1 MNNLYKCL
9 LVIALLILTM
19 SVLADGK
26 NQSLDIYRTG
36 NPQTEI
42 SEQKAVAIAQRHI
55 QGRVLDIKRSEDIYR
70 VKILSQQGSVHIV
83 KISVMDGK
91 IQTRH

>member
-1 MNNLYKCL
+1 M
-9 LVIALLILTM
+9 VALFILTV

-26 NQSLDIYRTG
+26 NQPSAVYRTG

-42 SEQKAVAIAQRHI
+42 SEQQAITIAQRHI

-70 VKILSQQGSVHIV
+70 VKILSYQGSVHIV
-83 KISVMDGK
+83 KVSVIDGK
-91 IQTRH
+91 IHTSH